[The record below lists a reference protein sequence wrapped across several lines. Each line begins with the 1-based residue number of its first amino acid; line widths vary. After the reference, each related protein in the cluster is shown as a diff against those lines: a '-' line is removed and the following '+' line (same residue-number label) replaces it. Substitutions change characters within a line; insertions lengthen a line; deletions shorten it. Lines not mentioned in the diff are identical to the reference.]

1 MWKTK
6 VALICLMVFTFMV
19 PEPVLAANFSRVAV
33 PIANQQHGSTTGEYN
48 LISQEEAMRSLTK
61 AFPELTRGVELKVEQ
76 EGCSF
81 DGRPAWGLNSPETGI
96 RSGSGRRVLSGSVDA
111 VTGMVLTMNY
121 NPLPE
126 YYQGKQVKL
135 TREQAL
141 QKAQSFLAS
150 MVPEIKYSLKLDQGL
165 MPSFNPNT
173 SLTTYY
179 GFSWTR
185 VVGGVAV
192 NWDRVMVGVDA
203 YTGLITHYNNSCKET
218 QFSSG
223 KANIPRDEAIATLL
237 NQAGVYP
244 AYKYA
249 TTKDGHS
256 TEQIIPVYELNTEA
270 MYIDALTGKFLN
282 YQGQELPQQQIKIY
296 NSEFTPLLNGPA
308 INEPPLTE
316 KEVDPRQA
324 QETARQFLLAAGF
337 EGEIIKSGGGGGSGP
352 GYKGE
357 HWFYSPKNDESGNHL
372 GLRVEIDAY
381 TGEVTGF
388 YKNESNPQTGNTV
401 SSEQALQIAWQ
412 AIKKYSPGKENL
424 LALKQTA
431 STDYEPGKHTFTFV
445 RLLNGIPFD
454 RDSITV
460 TISRQNGDL
469 LGYQIRWRPVQ
480 CNTLNQLLDQ
490 TRVHSVLAQQ
500 LNIELVHMS
509 TLDKNYKETGEPRLA
524 YLISCPRVDAL
535 SGAMIYGGEIDPTA
549 NSSKAPFA
557 SHWSAPALS
566 MLNENGLLT
575 DTINPDEAITRRE
588 ALKAI
593 LAATNPRAYY
603 SYARSKQVELDDIK
617 AEDPDYETFALAA
630 NRGIISPRGQFNPD
644 GYINREELAVWVIK
658 SLGYDNI
665 AQIKNPIITPVK
677 DAGKISPN
685 RYNYVGLAHG
695 LGIITQDAQNNLRP
709 LDKVSRAEMAMTASR
724 ILALAPSGY

>member
-1 MWKTK
+1 MWKTR
-6 VALICLMVFTFMV
+6 VALICLMVFALTV
-19 PEPVLAANFSRVAV
+19 PEPVLATNSIPIAM
-33 PIANQQHGSTTGEYN
+33 PIANQQDGSATGEYN
-48 LISQEEAMRSLTK
+48 MISREEATQSIIR
-61 AFPELTRGVELKVEQ
+61 AFPELTRGVELKMEQ
-76 EGCSF
+76 EGYSS
-81 DGRPAWGLNSPETGI
+81 DGHPIWEFGSPETGV
-96 RSGSGRRVLSGSVDA
+96 RPGSGHRVLSGSVDA
-111 VTGMVLTMNY
+111 ITGRVLTMNY

-141 QKAQSFLAS
+141 QKAQSFLAA
-150 MVPEIKYSLKLDQGL
+150 MAPEIKDSLKLAQGII
-165 MPSFNPNT
+165 PSFNPNT

-179 GFSWTR
+179 SFCWNR
-185 VVGGVAV
+185 MVDGVAV
-192 NWDRVMVGVDA
+192 NWEQVMIGVDA

-218 QFSSG
+218 QFSPG
-223 KANIPRDEAIATLL
+223 KINISQEQAIAILL

-244 AYKYA
+244 AYKYS
-249 TTKDGHS
+249 TTKDGHI

-282 YQGQELPQQQIKIY
+282 YQGQELPQEQIKIY

-308 INEPPLTE
+308 TNEPPLTE
-316 KEVDPRQA
+316 TEVDPRQA
-324 QETARQFLLAAGF
+324 QEAARQFLLAAGF
-337 EGEIIKSGGGGGSGP
+337 EGEIIRSGGGGGSGP
-352 GYKGE
+352 GYKEE
-357 HWFYSPKNDESGNHL
+357 HWSYSLRNDEDDS

-388 YKNESNPQTGNTV
+388 YKSEGNSAISNPV
-401 SSEQALQIAWQ
+401 SWEQALPIARQ
-412 AIKKYSPGKENL
+412 AIKKHSPGKENL
-424 LALKQTA
+424 LVLKPTA
-431 STDYEPGKHTFTFV
+431 GTDYEPGKHIFTFV

-454 RDSITV
+454 RDNITV
-460 TISRQNGDL
+460 TISQQTGEL
-469 LGYQIRWRPVQ
+469 LGYHIRWRPVQ
-480 CNTLNQLLDQ
+480 CRSLNQMLDQ
-490 TRVHSVLAQQ
+490 TRVQAILTQQ

-524 YLISCPRVDAL
+524 YLISRPRVDAH
-535 SGAMIYGGEIDPTA
+535 SGAMIYGGKIDPTA

-588 ALKAI
+588 ALKAV
-593 LAATNPRAYY
+593 LTSTNSRAYY
-603 SYARSKQVELDDIK
+603 SYARSKQVELVDIK
-617 AEDPDYETFALAA
+617 ADDPDYETFALAA
-630 NRGIISPRGQFNPD
+630 NRGIISPRGQFNPE

-665 AQIKNPIITPVK
+665 AQIKNPITTPVK
-677 DAGKISPN
+677 DAGKISAN
-685 RYNYVGLAHG
+685 RYNYVGLAYG
-695 LGIITQDAQNNLRP
+695 LGIITPDEKNNLRP
-709 LDKVSRAEMAMTASR
+709 LDKVSRAELAMIASR